1 MNDPIFVID
10 LGPYWSVFEQNY
22 MCSPTRLIGP
32 FDQYMVLIVDMYKA
46 ITNDTS
52 EDEVLI
58 DNYLNGSYVQLNTA
72 MQETARA
79 AVLAGLDIV
88 ITLANVGDQY
98 PGAVKH
104 CILDIRSRTMV
115 VIFGGENGEA

>member
-10 LGPYWSVFEQNY
+10 LGPYWLMFEHNY
-22 MCSPTRLIGP
+22 MHSPTRLISP

-72 MQETARA
+72 MQDSARA
-79 AVLAGLDIV
+79 AVLAGLDTV
-88 ITLANVGDQY
+88 ITLANVCDQY

-104 CILDIRSRTMV
+104 CILDTRSRTMV